1 VTLEKWYPEE
11 SLSTQ
16 PSAPPKQKPGIE
28 VKDSSIHGRG
38 LFATR
43 TFEAGELIGIYE
55 GPRATENGTYVLW
68 IEEDDG
74 SYYGVQGENELRYL
88 NHSSTP
94 NADFDDEL
102 LYAVQSI
109 KVGNEICFHYGE
121 DWEDTE

>member
-1 VTLEKWYPEE
+1 MTLEKWLAEE
-11 SLSTQ
+11 RLSTQ
-16 PSAPPKQKPGIE
+16 PSAPPKKDPGIE
-28 VKDSSIHGRG
+28 VKDSAIHGRG

-43 TFEAGELIGIYE
+43 IFEAGECIGTYE
-55 GPRATENGTYVLW
+55 GPRSMKNGTYVLW

-88 NHSSTP
+88 NHSSSP

-102 LYAVQSI
+102 LYAVQRI
-109 KVGNEICFHYGE
+109 NVGDEICFHYGE